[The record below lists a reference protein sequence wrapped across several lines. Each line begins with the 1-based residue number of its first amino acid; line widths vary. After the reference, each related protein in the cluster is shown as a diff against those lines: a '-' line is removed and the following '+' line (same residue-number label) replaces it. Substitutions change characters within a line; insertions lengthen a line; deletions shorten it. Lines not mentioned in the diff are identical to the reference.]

1 MHPKRFLSLWYVW
14 RKLCTYLAPIL
25 TPCPNGSKRDSTRP
39 THLGVAS
46 GACKTISKP
55 MVRLA
60 QTVHLSA
67 SAISPNGPNKLP
79 LEPRHIGVP
88 SGAVKMI
95 FGPMVCL
102 AQTVHISCTNTNNI
116 SKWTEMR
123 FHLSLITYEYHRV
136 RPKRFLSLWYV
147 WHKPCTYLALIITL
161 YPNRPK

>member
-1 MHPKRFLSLWYVW
+1 MISTISKLTENEFPLEPHHLGVPRVHPKRFLSLWYVW

-88 SGAVKMI
+88 SGVSKTISEPMI
-95 FGPMVCL
+95 HL
-102 AQTVHISCTNTNNI
+102 AQTMHLCCTDANTV
-116 SKWTEMR
+116 SKRTETI
-123 FHLSLITYEYHRV
+123 FHMNHVT
-136 RPKRFLSLWYV
+136 
-147 WHKPCTYLALIITL
+147 
-161 YPNRPK
+161 